1 MFHTAG
7 GERVPCESHITLL
20 YDDGERQGTVGV
32 VRNISDRHE
41 RERELAEEKALVESV
56 FRAIPD
62 VFFTIDDQG
71 ELIRWNDR
79 VSELMG
85 YTDAEIAEM
94 DPMEF
99 VAEEDRAGIV
109 EAIATAFADD
119 GVETREAAYLTK
131 EGRRIAHE
139 FNGTCVIDE
148 DGTVIGVV
156 GMGRDI
162 TDRTEHER
170 ALERQND
177 RLEEF
182 ASVLSHDLRNPL
194 GVATGYLDR
203 AHETGEAADFK
214 PGRTCSRAD
223 RRADRADPGG
233 GAIRPGRHGPRAG
246 LARGVE
252 RAGVRYRRYRERD
265 P

>member
-1 MFHTAG
+1 
-7 GERVPCESHITLL
+7 L

-32 VRNISDRHE
+32 VQDISDRHE

-99 VAEEDRAGIV
+99 VVEEDRAGIV

-139 FNGTCVIDE
+139 FNGTRVTDE
-148 DGTVIGVV
+148 DRTVIGVV
-156 GMGRDI
+156 GTGRDI
-162 TDRTEHER
+162 TDRKEHER

-252 RAGVRYRRYRERD
+252 RAGVRYRRYRECD